1 MRWLIFGQIYYALN
15 RIINLSSMGKCL
27 SRSMTFAHSV
37 APFVLLP
44 FDLEG
49 RSVGRS
55 EVQKIRTSK
64 EQAMREKKEERGVEE
79 ISAGREEWVGIL
91 IKGILDISERPV
103 FVLRAYI
110 YLSYY
115 Y

>member
-1 MRWLIFGQIYYALN
+1 
-15 RIINLSSMGKCL
+15 
-27 SRSMTFAHSV
+27 
-37 APFVLLP
+37 
-44 FDLEG
+44 
-49 RSVGRS
+49 
-55 EVQKIRTSK
+55 
-64 EQAMREKKEERGVEE
+64 MREKKEERGVEE